1 MSLGDSQKSEMLKDN
16 LQGNDDLSCSPYRSS
31 KSLTCL
37 RVPWLLKSLSSDQP
51 AQATVI
57 YVSHSVAL
65 MQFQEIKKHNSI
77 WERSGS
83 ILECLTRDQ
92 FKRLR
97 VRASPASL
105 YCVL

>member
-1 MSLGDSQKSEMLKDN
+1 MADSQISEMLKNN
-16 LQGNDDLSCSPYRSS
+16 LQGNDDHLSCSLSRSS

-65 MQFQEIKKHNSI
+65 MQFQEIKK
-77 WERSGS
+77 
-83 ILECLTRDQ
+83 T
-92 FKRLR
+92 
-97 VRASPASL
+97 
-105 YCVL
+105 

>member
-1 MSLGDSQKSEMLKDN
+1 MDEKNEFGSFQIADSQKSEIVLKNN
-16 LQGNDDLSCSPYRSS
+16 LQGNDDLSCSPSRSS

-65 MQFQEIKKHNSI
+65 MQFQEIKKK
-77 WERSGS
+77 
-83 ILECLTRDQ
+83 T
-92 FKRLR
+92 
-97 VRASPASL
+97 
-105 YCVL
+105 

>member
-1 MSLGDSQKSEMLKDN
+1 MFIETFCPQSETDEKNEFGSFWIADSQKSEIVLKNN
-16 LQGNDDLSCSPYRSS
+16 LQGNDDLSCSPSRSS

-65 MQFQEIKKHNSI
+65 MQFQENKKNI
-77 WERSGS
+77 IQYGS
-83 ILECLTRDQ
+83 AVAQ
-92 FKRLR
+92 
-97 VRASPASL
+97 
-105 YCVL
+105 Y

>member
-1 MSLGDSQKSEMLKDN
+1 MMI
-16 LQGNDDLSCSPYRSS
+16 CPARHP
-31 KSLTCL
+31 LTCL

-51 AQATVI
+51 AQVTVI

-65 MQFQEIKKHNSI
+65 MQFQEIKKKSV
-77 WERSGS
+77 WERSDS

-97 VRASPASL
+97 VRASPATL